1 MEELRKQPFL
11 TFCVS
16 FTLASFILIYGNK
29 VLRIHVFFLFLL
41 SAAVSVLFMTYRFGM
56 YKKRASALLPIC
68 PCRNVGKR
76 SSVYL

>member
-41 SAAVSVLFMTYRFGM
+41 SAAVSVL
-56 YKKRASALLPIC
+56 L
-68 PCRNVGKR
+68 
-76 SSVYL
+76 